1 MRLEGKVAIVS
12 GGASGIGEATSRL
25 FAREGARVVI
35 ADVNDELGSAV
46 ESDIR
51 NGGGDAAY
59 LRLDVTDEGQWQS
72 VVVET
77 VDRYGR
83 LDIVVNSAG
92 ISVPGR
98 PPTEEQSV
106 EGWDAVMAVNAKGV
120 FLGTKH
126 AIPEMRK
133 VGGGSVITLSSVYG
147 NVGSRGGTAYHAS
160 KGAVRTFSKAAAI
173 QYADEQIRVNS
184 VHPGFVDTPMT
195 EAMHVQPGV
204 HDERVGKTPLGR
216 MGMPEDIAFG
226 ILYLASDESSFVTGS
241 ELIIDGGMTAQ

>member
-1 MRLEGKVAIVS
+1 MRLEGKVALVS

-25 FAREGARVVI
+25 FASEGAVVVV
-35 ADVNDELGSAV
+35 ADVNDDLGTALQAG
-46 ESDIR
+46 IR
-51 NGGGDAAY
+51 DVGGQAAY
-59 LRLDVTDEGQWQS
+59 MNLDVTDETGWRS

-77 VDRYGR
+77 VERYDR

-98 PPTEEQSV
+98 PPAEEQTV

-126 AIPEMRK
+126 AISEMRK
-133 VGGGSVITLSSVYG
+133 IGGGSIINISSVYG

-173 QYADEQIRVNS
+173 QYADQGIRVNS
-184 VHPGFVDTPMT
+184 VHPGFVVTPMT
-195 EAMHVQPGV
+195 QAAYSDPGQSA
-204 HDERVGKTPLGR
+204 DRLGR
-216 MGMPEDIAFG
+216 VPAGRFGTVDEIAYGVLF
-226 ILYLASDESSFVTGS
+226 LASDESSYMTGS
-241 ELIIDGGMTAQ
+241 ELVIDGGVTAH

>member
-25 FAREGARVVI
+25 FTREGARVVI
-35 ADVNDELGSAV
+35 ADVNDELGAAL
-46 ESDIR
+46 ESDIK
-51 NGGGDAAY
+51 NGGEEAAY
-59 LRLDVTDEGQWQS
+59 LRLDVTDEAQWQS
-72 VVVET
+72 VVAET
-77 VDRYGR
+77 IYRYGR

-98 PPTEEQSV
+98 PSTEDQTV
-106 EGWDAVMAVNAKGV
+106 EDWDAVMAVNAKGV

-133 VGGGSVITLSSVYG
+133 VGGGSVINISSVYG

-195 EAMHVQPGV
+195 ETMHAQPAV
-204 HDERVGKTPLGR
+204 HDERLSKTPLGR
-216 MGMPEDIAFG
+216 MGVPSDIAYG
-226 ILYLASDESSFVTGS
+226 ILYLASEESSFVTGS